1 MFCFR
6 DRRPSMGD
14 FVVGPASGIGFE
26 SVPRLELA
34 AAKMLDPA
42 DLPPAITAISIS
54 TEAAAAQ

>member
-1 MFCFR
+1 
-6 DRRPSMGD
+6 MGD

-42 DLPPAITAISIS
+42 DLPPAITAISIG